1 MTAFRARSDRLRAAG
16 PGGSGGGRPRVGGG
30 PADPSA
36 GGVVVESVV
45 TGFAAQEA
53 GLRPGD
59 VVVRWERAASPPAN
73 PEPAAGDVGSPFDL
87 AQVERAQAPRGELT
101 LLGERDGEP
110 LRVRIPPGEWRLS
123 VRPAL
128 AAADLDAYLQ
138 GKALA
143 GGGNPG
149 DALAAWSTLAAT
161 LVARGDHAQAAWL
174 QLEAAN
180 LAVRERRW
188 DAADEAFAEAVRAA
202 EASADGIVALVVHR
216 ARARY
221 FHERS
226 RWEPA
231 IAAYGEALKA
241 DEALA
246 PASLGVA
253 WVHHQLGRLAETR
266 GDLAAAE
273 DHNRRAL
280 AMREAIAPGS
290 ADVAGS
296 FLNLGNVARSRGDL
310 DAAEDLYGRGLAL
323 YQSLSVTGGIGFGF
337 NNLGIVAALRGDLRT
352 AEDYFGRGVVIDER
366 LRPGT
371 IEQAK
376 GLHNMG
382 IVSRRRGDLTA
393 AEQHMTRALA
403 IMESLGPGV
412 DAANLMA
419 SLGVVYKDR
428 GDLAGAE
435 EYYER
440 ARALFERVAP
450 DSAQVVNIIHNLGN
464 VKVGQGD
471 SAAAEAHYRR
481 ATEIAERLVPG
492 SLDLA
497 ANLNALAN
505 TARLRGELGLAR
517 THVERALAI
526 VEKVAP
532 RGQNAESVLT
542 VSGDIALDAGDL
554 EAAERFYERALE
566 LRREMAPGQ
575 AFEAEGCQ
583 RLAALH
589 RRKGDAERAASFYAC
604 MLDALDSQRRMLG
617 GTDEARAG
625 FGQRFAAYYR
635 DAIDLLVQLGRPEEA
650 FHVLERYRARGFL
663 SMLAERDLV
672 FARDVPADLDRE
684 RRALNVEYE
693 RTLQRLGAAKAA
705 DAPKLRET
713 LAGVRRRQGL
723 VREKIRAASP
733 RLAGL
738 EYPEPLDLA
747 GAAAALDPGTVLLS
761 YSIGTSGGHVF
772 AVGPGPGDFVAVPL
786 DVRLPALR
794 EDVARLREF
803 MGRPGVLHRGAT
815 QALAQRLGRALLR
828 PVAEPVRRAERLL
841 VVPDGPLHLVPFAAL
856 ADPTSAGGFRYLAE
870 AKPVH
875 VAASATVFAE
885 LKKRGPGRRDARLVA
900 FGDPD
905 YSAAAPVSASATT
918 TAMRVA
924 RERGLDLLPLPASR
938 AEVLGLQ
945 AVYPKASRLFVGR
958 DATEERREGRGDR
971 ALADPLRDPRPGRRD
986 LTPRV
991 DDRADRA
998 RPRRGGRERAAA
1010 GLGDLRA
1017 APHRRRPRHPVR
1029 LRDRP
1034 GQGDVRRGHPGP
1046 DPRVPVRGR
1055 PQRPRVPLGSE
1066 RRLHGRPDEDVLP
1079 APGRGRSQGRGAAA
1093 RAARAVAQ
1101 AGHLGTVLLGGVHAG
1116 RRRSLTTHRGR
1127 PTRGGPGF
1135 AACAA

>member
-1 MTAFRARSDRLRAAG
+1 MLAAAVASAG
-16 PGGSGGGRPRVGGG
+16 
-30 PADPSA
+30 AAAEPSE

-59 VVVRWERAASPPAN
+59 VVVGWERAASPPAN
-73 PEPAAGDVGSPFDL
+73 PQPAGGDVRSPFDL
-87 AQVERAQAPRGELT
+87 AQVEREQAPRGELT
-101 LLGERDGEP
+101 LLGEREGGP

-123 VRPAL
+123 VRPAF
-128 AAADLDAYLQ
+128 AAADLDAYVQ
-138 GKALA
+138 AKALIVV
-143 GGGNPG
+143 GRPG
-149 DALAAWSTLAAT
+149 DALAAWSTLAAA
-161 LVARGDHAQAAWL
+161 LAASGGHEQAAWL
-174 QLEAAN
+174 RLESAN

-188 DAADEAFAEAVRAA
+188 EAADEAFAEAARAA
-202 EASADGIVALVVHR
+202 EAAADSIVALVVHR

-221 FHERS
+221 FHDRS
-226 RWEPA
+226 RWEAA
-231 IAAYGEALKA
+231 IAAYGQALKA

-253 WVHHQLGRLAETR
+253 WVHHQLGRLAEGR
-266 GDLAAAE
+266 GELAEAE
-273 DHNRRAL
+273 DRNRRAL
-280 AMREAIAPGS
+280 ALREAIAPGS
-290 ADVAGS
+290 ADVAAS
-296 FLNLGNVARSRGDL
+296 LLNLGNVAKSRGDL

-323 YQSLSVTGGIGFGF
+323 YQSLSVTGGIGFGL
-337 NNLGIVAALRGDLRT
+337 NNLGIVAALRGDLQT
-352 AEDYFGRGVVIDER
+352 AESYFGRGLVIEDR

-371 IEQAK
+371 LEQAK
-376 GLHNMG
+376 ALHNVG

-412 DAANLMA
+412 DAANVMA

-435 EYYER
+435 AYYER

-450 DSAQVVNIIHNLGN
+450 DSAQVVSVFHNLGN
-464 VKVGQGD
+464 VKLGQGD
-471 SAAAEAHYRR
+471 PVAAEAHYRR
-481 ATEIAERLVPG
+481 ATEISERLIPG
-492 SLDLA
+492 SLEMA

-505 TARLRGELGLAR
+505 TARLRGELALAR

-526 VEKVAP
+526 VEKIAL
-532 RGQNAESVLT
+532 RGQNAESALT

-589 RRKGDAERAASFYAC
+589 RRKGDSERAASFYAC

-625 FGQRFAAYYR
+625 FGQRFAAYYH
-635 DAIDLLVQLGRPEEA
+635 DAIDVLVELGRPKEA

-713 LAGVRRRQGL
+713 LAGVRRRQGV
-723 VREKIRAASP
+723 VREKIRAASQ

-747 GAAAALDPGTVLLS
+747 GAAGALAPGTVLLS
-761 YSIGTSGGHVF
+761 YSIGTSGAHVF
-772 AVGPGPGDFVAVPL
+772 AVGPGPGDFLAVPL
-786 DVRLPALR
+786 DVRLTTLR
-794 EDVARLREF
+794 EDVARLRDLL
-803 MGRPGVLHRGAT
+803 RRRGVLQRGAT
-815 QALAQRLGRALLR
+815 QALAQRLGRALLH
-828 PVAEPVRRAERLL
+828 PVAEPIRRAERLL
-841 VVPDGPLHLVPFAAL
+841 VVPDGPLHVVPFAAL
-856 ADPTSAGGFRYLAE
+856 ADPTFAGGFRYLAE

-875 VAASATVFAE
+875 VGASATVFAE
-885 LKKRGPGRRDARLVA
+885 LEKRGPGRRDALLVA

-905 YSAAAPVSASATT
+905 YSAAAPAGASAT
-918 TAMRVA
+918 AMQVA
-924 RERGLDLLPLPASR
+924 RERGLELLPLPASR
-938 AEVLGLQ
+938 AEVLGLE

-958 DATEERREGRGDR
+958 DATEENAKATGTEASLIHFATHG
-971 ALADPLRDPRPGRRD
+971 LADETSPLESTIA
-986 LTPRV
+986 LT
-991 DDRADRA
+991 
-998 RPRRGGRERAAA
+998 
-1010 GLGDLRA
+1010 
-1017 APHRRRPRHPVR
+1017 
-1029 LRDRP
+1029 
-1034 GQGDVRRGHPGP
+1034 
-1046 DPRVPVRGR
+1046 
-1055 PQRPRVPLGSE
+1055 
-1066 RRLHGRPDEDVLP
+1066 LP
-1079 APGRGRSQGRGAAA
+1079 APGAAA
-1093 RAARAVAQ
+1093 ENGLLQAWEIFEQLRIDADLVTLSACGTARGKEMSGEGILGLTRAFHYAGARSVLASLWEVSDASTAALMKTFYRHLADGVPKAEALRRAQ
-1101 AGHLGTVLLGGVHAG
+1101 LALLRKPATAAPYYWAAFTLAGLGH
-1116 RRRSLTTHRGR
+1116 
-1127 PTRGGPGF
+1127 
-1135 AACAA
+1135 